1 MLALHFNLSLYI
13 TTSRK
18 LNVEVD
24 EWIPLF
30 LMQSVKTYIYPRILK
45 RIANV
50 ILNIYIE
57 HL

>member
-1 MLALHFNLSLYI
+1 MLALHFNLSLNI

-18 LNVEVD
+18 FNVEVD

>member
-1 MLALHFNLSLYI
+1 MLALHFNLSLNI

-30 LMQSVKTYIYPRILK
+30 LMQFVKTYTPEY
-45 RIANV
+45 
-50 ILNIYIE
+50 
-57 HL
+57 